1 MSLITKEDSSSKK
14 QIEGAEIRISAP
26 FYNGEYL
33 NDQNFQSVTR
43 DLGKRGGG
51 VVGKLLFKPPRI
63 FARMSSVNQA

>member
-1 MSLITKEDSSSKK
+1 MSLITKEDSSSKKQIDISKK

-43 DLGKRGGG
+43 DLGREEGCRKIA
-51 VVGKLLFKPPRI
+51 L
-63 FARMSSVNQA
+63 